1 MDVAVLIAAW
11 EAAMLLFHNN
21 GCDDD
26 SGGASVGEGPR
37 EGGLDTGGGG
47 YVLWYRDRGALEA
60 A

>member
-26 SGGASVGEGPR
+26 SGGASVGEGA
-37 EGGLDTGGGG
+37 EGGRAG
-47 YVLWYRDRGALEA
+47 YWWRWICTVVQR
-60 A
+60 